1 MALEGNI
8 FDISWAPLSQVNGE
22 GHFICS
28 DSSTELH
35 YYKKLALNVQCN
47 KNTVFPSLAQTFSLS
62 IFTDHA
68 RNILILCRILNYT

>member
-8 FDISWAPLSQVNGE
+8 FDISWASLSQVKDE

-35 YYKKLALNVQCN
+35 
-47 KNTVFPSLAQTFSLS
+47 
-62 IFTDHA
+62 
-68 RNILILCRILNYT
+68 